1 MENDL
6 SDFEV
11 KPLQR
16 VLGSFGVVF
25 LTLSVLSPGA
35 SVLVA
40 GADVLHTAGTGAPL
54 AFLLGGVLTLI
65 FTFSQAE
72 LGSAF
77 PLAGGDYA
85 IIGNSL
91 GPRAGFMQFG
101 ITLVGSLI
109 FLAICSTGVAL
120 YMRALWPALPYGGT
134 AVAAL
139 ALAASLAIL
148 NIRTGA
154 MFTGTFLMVELFAL
168 GLLTVL
174 GFGHATQRIPQIVAH
189 PLGFASGSAV
199 PLSLSAL
206 ALAIAAA
213 SWATS
218 GAGQAVYFSE
228 EMHEPKSIGRL
239 VIVIVAITVFCELL
253 PVLGVVVGTDHLST
267 VLTSESPFNAFLA
280 ERASPMFVTIVTIGV
295 IAALFNAC
303 VSVLSCYGRF
313 IYSSGRDRIWPGSL
327 NRLFSTVHSRFGSPW
342 IATLSLA
349 FAAAACC
356 FISLPLLIILASGF
370 QIVTWVLLNLAVIA
384 GRQRGLTGA
393 PGMFRTPLYPLMNI
407 LSLAAS
413 AALAVSAWEDVSS
426 GRPGMISVI
435 ATAALSLAYYELV
448 LIRRP
453 GGWTMF
459 SGVRTA
465 GAS

>member
-1 MENDL
+1 M

-11 KPLQR
+11 KPLLR
-16 VLGSFGVVF
+16 VLGPLGLVF

-54 AFLLGGVLTLI
+54 AFLLGGLLTLI

-101 ITLVGSLI
+101 ITLIGSLI
-109 FLAICSTGVAL
+109 FLAICGTGVAL
-120 YMRALWPALPYGGT
+120 YMRALWPVLPSGGT

-139 ALAASLAIL
+139 AIAASLAIL

-154 MFTGTFLMVELFAL
+154 MFTGAFLMVELFAL
-168 GLLTVL
+168 GLLAVL
-174 GFGHATQRIPQIVAH
+174 GFGHSTQSVANIFTH
-189 PLGFASGSAV
+189 PMSFTGGSGTS
-199 PLSLSAL
+199 LSLSAL

-213 SWATS
+213 SWATA

-228 EMHEPKSIGRL
+228 EMHEPRSIGRL
-239 VIVIVAITVFCELL
+239 VIIIVVITVFCEFV

-267 VLTSESPFNAFLA
+267 VLASESPFNAFLA
-280 ERASPMFVTIVTIGV
+280 ERASPTFATLVTVGV

-327 NRLFSTVHSRFGSPW
+327 NPLLSSVHKRFGSPW

-349 FAAAACC
+349 LASAACC

-370 QIVTWVLLNLAVIA
+370 QIVTWVLLNLAVVA
-384 GRQRGLTGA
+384 GRWRGLTGVA
-393 PGMFRTPLYPLMNI
+393 GTFRTPLFPLMNV
-407 LSLAAS
+407 LSLVAS
-413 AALAVSAWEDVSS
+413 AALAISAWEDVAV
-426 GRPGMISVI
+426 GRPGMIAVTATVVI
-435 ATAALSLAYYELV
+435 SLAYHGLV
-448 LIRRP
+448 LNRRP

-465 GAS
+465 GAP

>member
-1 MENDL
+1 M

-11 KPLQR
+11 KPLLR
-16 VLGSFGVVF
+16 VLGPLGVMF

-72 LGSAF
+72 LGSAY

-85 IIGNSL
+85 IVGNSL
-91 GPRAGFMQFG
+91 GPRAGFVQFG
-101 ITLVGSLI
+101 ITLIGSLI
-109 FLAICSTGVAL
+109 FLAICGTGVAL
-120 YMRALWPALPYGGT
+120 YMRALWPGLPFGGT
-134 AVAAL
+134 AVGAL
-139 ALAASLAIL
+139 ALASSIAIL

-154 MFTGTFLMVELFAL
+154 LFTGAFLLVELFAL
-168 GLLTVL
+168 ALLAVL
-174 GFGHATQRIPQIVAH
+174 GFGHATQSAVQIFTH
-189 PLGFASGSAV
+189 PLSFAGGSGS

-206 ALAIAAA
+206 ALAIAAG

-218 GAGQAVYFSE
+218 GAGQAIYFSE
-228 EMHEPKSIGRL
+228 EMHEPKHIGRL
-239 VIVIVAITVFCELL
+239 VIVIVVITVFCEFV
-253 PVLGVVVGTDHLST
+253 PVLGVIVGTDHLSS
-267 VLTSESPFNAFLA
+267 VLESESPFNAFLA
-280 ERASPMFVTIVTIGV
+280 ERASPVFATIVTICV

-303 VSVLSCYGRF
+303 ISVLSCYGRF

-327 NRLFSTVHSRFGSPW
+327 NRLLSTVHGRFGSPW
-342 IATLSLA
+342 VATLCLA
-349 FAAAACC
+349 ATAAACC

-370 QIVTWVLLNLAVIA
+370 QIVTWMMLNLGVIA
-384 GRQRGLTGA
+384 RRRRGTTGV
-393 PGMFRTPLYPLMNI
+393 PGTFRTPLFPLMNV

-413 AALAVSAWEDVSS
+413 AALAFSAWEDVAA
-426 GRPGMISVI
+426 GRPGMLVVI
-435 ATAALSLAYYELV
+435 ATIALSLAYYELV
-448 LIRRP
+448 LVKRR

-465 GAS
+465 ETS